1 MLSDEKKEKLSLIL
15 EKGSSN
21 YNITIIVAEQCKKLS
36 EYSFEKWYKTN
47 ASSNQVIWVGSG
59 ITEQYL
65 IKPNKKTPDMYE
77 TITDEFGYSLIKGK
91 CKKIKLLSDKEDY
104 YDE

>member
-1 MLSDEKKEKLSLIL
+1 M
-15 EKGSSN
+15 SSN
-21 YNITIIVAEQCKKLS
+21 YNIAIIVAEQCKKLS

-77 TITDEFGYSLIKGK
+77 AITDEFGYSLIKGK

>member
-1 MLSDEKKEKLSLIL
+1 M
-15 EKGSSN
+15 
-21 YNITIIVAEQCKKLS
+21 
-36 EYSFEKWYKTN
+36 
-47 ASSNQVIWVGSG
+47 
-59 ITEQYL
+59 